1 MWEVISA
8 DFSATVQKRATKKKF
23 STEDA
28 ADMLTMR
35 KLSYNAASDHVVA
48 VVSVGS
54 LTSSNIL
61 LR

>member
-1 MWEVISA
+1 M
-8 DFSATVQKRATKKKF
+8 FL
-23 STEDA
+23 TEDA
-28 ADMLTMR
+28 ADMLVMR

-54 LTSSNIL
+54 LTSANIL